1 MDLTFKGKCT
11 HCGKIRTYKEN
22 FNITT
27 ILKQLLNGLHLE
39 KKEVKRAYE
48 LLHQMKINLNQRVV

>member
-1 MDLTFKGKCT
+1 MED
-11 HCGKIRTYKEN
+11 I
-22 FNITT
+22 T

-39 KKEVKRAYE
+39 KEEVKRAYE